1 MSRKTP
7 LEFYRFKSETLFL
20 LLLAYRVES
29 NRIEDRTKQDLKC
42 ESGEQKFD
50 RTKLN
55 RDEPNCA
62 RLDDLSLR
70 FRSS

>member
-29 NRIEDRTKQDLKC
+29 NRIEDRTKQDL
-42 ESGEQKFD
+42 
-50 RTKLN
+50 
-55 RDEPNCA
+55 
-62 RLDDLSLR
+62 
-70 FRSS
+70 